1 MASADSP
8 GYTSDRTLDHE
19 RKASPT
25 GAYVATA
32 GVAIFLISVFL
43 DWFSSPDF
51 DEAVS
56 GYNTDGVIP
65 FTAYLGVGL
74 VVALFYAI
82 SRARGRQHRGLTLV
96 TMAVGIAAVLL
107 SLSNLFNA
115 TGVVDS
121 DVELDVEIGVWIAL
135 LGSIVWSVGAGLLAK
150 EPEGDDDWHGARDT
164 LGTGG
169 HRTH

>member
-1 MASADSP
+1 MASAETP
-8 GYTSDRTLDHE
+8 GYESDRTLTHE

-43 DWFSSPDF
+43 DWFSSDAL
-51 DEAVS
+51 DENIS
-56 GYNTDGVIP
+56 GYDADGANP
-65 FTAYLGVGL
+65 LTAYIGVGL
-74 VVALFYAI
+74 VIALFYAM

-107 SLSNLFNA
+107 SLSNLFDA
-115 TGVVDS
+115 TGVASGDVDL
-121 DVELDVEIGVWIAL
+121 EVEIGVWIAL

-150 EPEGDDDWHGARDT
+150 EPEGDDDWNDRSTEA
-164 LGTGG
+164 